1 MSRSHKLESIVFAL
15 IGFVSSFN
23 FATNSTLFSLF
34 AQNLDFSSQQI
45 GILLSIFTA
54 GSMFGAPLLGRL
66 VDRTG
71 KRKAILIA
79 SLGGQAILNFLTP
92 TINNFWPLT
101 VMRFLLGICIVAQ
114 APILNE
120 FIVNLEDPQLREQ
133 SLILLNLARSI
144 GFSVGCLASGVLM
157 DLNAAWNFYFSTLL
171 ALGTI
176 IPATMFI
183 KKVDKANISSSEKP
197 SPQKWFFEKRIVVHY
212 LSAMLRATAIMGMLF
227 FLPLFWQSNNQ
238 SATSS
243 GTIIGLAN
251 FLQITF
257 FPIASRVC
265 SRSPQ
270 KAFSIALLGYSMS
283 ILPFYIFPF
292 ARAWAALLPQTIL
305 SVSYVFFYT
314 GAIFFTQEIV
324 PRQRHAEAMGWLE
337 TSINLGGAM
346 GPVVFASFLAL
357 NENNFPRTIL
367 LFSVLPILA
376 LLLFTLAK
384 SEQKAR

>member
-1 MSRSHKLESIVFAL
+1 
-15 IGFVSSFN
+15 
-23 FATNSTLFSLF
+23 
-34 AQNLDFSSQQI
+34 
-45 GILLSIFTA
+45 
-54 GSMFGAPLLGRL
+54 
-66 VDRTG
+66 
-71 KRKAILIA
+71 
-79 SLGGQAILNFLTP
+79 
-92 TINNFWPLT
+92 
-101 VMRFLLGICIVAQ
+101 
-114 APILNE
+114 
-120 FIVNLEDPQLREQ
+120 
-133 SLILLNLARSI
+133 LNLARSI

-197 SPQKWFFEKRIVVHY
+197 SPQKWFLEKRIVVHY

-257 FPIASRVC
+257 FPIASRIC

-337 TSINLGGAM
+337 TFINLGGAM
-346 GPVVFASFLAL
+346 GKNVIFG
-357 NENNFPRTIL
+357 T
-367 LFSVLPILA
+367 
-376 LLLFTLAK
+376 
-384 SEQKAR
+384 Q